1 VLIRHIYL
9 FNIVRGANLT
19 ENTLAAKSGQ
29 RTIFVL
35 QAIFMK
41 QAYISYNGTCIPRKD
56 FGISPAN
63 RSFRYGDGVFE
74 TIRVEDGTMLWASRH
89 YQRLHR
95 SAAILQMILPGSF
108 GPEAMREQVLEL
120 YHKNQPDGGAARVRF
135 SLFRSDGG
143 LYTPLSNLAA
153 YIIESEEVPGPGY
166 PFPAEGLQVD
176 IFPDMGKPP
185 GTLSN
190 LKTSSA
196 LMFVMAS
203 LYKTRESLNDC
214 LILNHHGAIAEATS
228 SNVFLVRG
236 QELQTP
242 GLDQDC
248 VDGVMRS
255 VIMELA
261 KSNGLEVREA
271 PLALGQVEHADELFL
286 TNTINGLSWVQR
298 FRHVSYKNHVAA
310 QLSAILNET
319 VRKEIAKG

>member
-1 VLIRHIYL
+1 
-9 FNIVRGANLT
+9 
-19 ENTLAAKSGQ
+19 
-29 RTIFVL
+29 
-35 QAIFMK
+35 MK
-41 QAYISYNGTCIPRKD
+41 EPYISYNGTCIPRKD

-74 TIRVEDGTMLWASRH
+74 TIRVEDGTMLWASTH
-89 YQRLHR
+89 YQRLRR

-120 YHKNQPDGGAARVRF
+120 YHKNHPDGGSARVRF

-143 LYTPLSNLAA
+143 LYTPTSNLTAH
-153 YIIESEEVPGPGY
+153 IIESDEVPGQGY
-166 PFPAEGLQVD
+166 SFPAEGLKVD
-176 IFPDMGKPP
+176 IYPDLGKPL
-185 GTLSN
+185 GAMSN

-203 LYKTRESLNDC
+203 LYKTRENLDDC

-236 QELQTP
+236 QELLTP

-255 VIMELA
+255 VIIELA
-261 KSNGLEVREA
+261 KSNGLEAREA
-271 PLALGQVEHADELFL
+271 PLILGQVEHADELFL
-286 TNTINGLSWVQR
+286 TNTISGISWVRR
-298 FRHVSYKNHVAA
+298 FRHVTYKNHVAA
-310 QLSAILNET
+310 QLSEVLNET
-319 VRKEIAKG
+319 VRKEKAKG